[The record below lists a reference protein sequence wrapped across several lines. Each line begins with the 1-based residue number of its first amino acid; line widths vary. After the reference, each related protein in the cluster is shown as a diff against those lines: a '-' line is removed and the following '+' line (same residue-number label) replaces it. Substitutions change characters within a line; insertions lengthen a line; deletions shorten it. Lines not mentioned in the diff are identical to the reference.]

1 MKKYLKFPMLLVA
14 GAMLVTGFTSCSDD
28 EGGDNPG
35 TGTELTEKETF
46 LKNAATDYVNQ
57 VIYSTYGNLAE
68 YTGRLYDQLNAAK
81 EKFKADPN
89 SVTQAEIDQICATF
103 LEARS
108 YWEETEAFLYGAA
121 TDFGIDPHIDTWPLD
136 LDGLVTE
143 LKNSDKI
150 AQLDNGDDGIA
161 YAANKLG
168 QELLGFH
175 GIEFIIFRNGE
186 NRDVATLLGD
196 DPDLVSGYGAHITGR
211 EELIYAT
218 AVAGDLRDRCYQ
230 LNVAWNPDA
239 PQEQKTRVIDE
250 CELQYTVG
258 SGELTYGENMLK
270 AGQPGSTYATWRQ
283 VASTILTSGCQN
295 ISNEVY
301 SQKMG
306 NAYNGSDPNYIE
318 SPYSHR
324 SFYDFKDNILS
335 IQHSLYGNVDSD
347 LTKENSLMGY
357 LKKYNP
363 TLAAELEAS
372 LNGAFSA
379 LDACIAT
386 GVEFGENPTAP
397 YVKTAIDAIQE
408 LDADLTQASQWVAN
422 N

>member
-1 MKKYLKFPMLLVA
+1 MKKYFKLPVLLVM
-14 GAMLVTGFTSCSDD
+14 GILMTVTFSSCSDD
-28 EGGDNPG
+28 DVTDSPNN
-35 TGTELTEKETF
+35 TLSEKETL
-46 LKNAATDYVNQ
+46 LKSASTDYVND
-57 VIYSTYGNLAE
+57 VIYPTYGNLATQ
-68 YTGRLYDQLNAAK
+68 TGLLYEQLNAVK
-81 EKFKADPN
+81 EKFKADPS
-89 SVTQAEIDQICATF
+89 SVSQNDIDQICSTF

-108 YWEETEAFLYGAA
+108 YWEETESFLYGAA

-150 AQLDNGDDGIA
+150 AQLDNGNEGIA

-175 GIEFIIFRNGE
+175 GIEFIIFRNGQ
-186 NRDVATLLGD
+186 NRDVNSLLGN
-196 DPDLVSGYGAHITGR
+196 DPDLISSYGANISGR

-258 SGELTYGENMLK
+258 SGQLTYGENMLI
-270 AGQPGSTYATWRQ
+270 AGQAGSTYTTWRQ
-283 VASTILTSGCQN
+283 VASAILTSGCQN

-335 IQHSLYGNVDSD
+335 IQHSLYGNVDND
-347 LTKENSLMGY
+347 LTKDNSLMGY

-363 TLAAELEAS
+363 TIASELETS
-372 LNGAFSA
+372 LQEAFNA

-386 GVEFGENPTAP
+386 GVEFGDNPTAD
-397 YVKTAIDAIQE
+397 YVKTAIDAIQN
-408 LDADLTQASQWVAN
+408 LDSNLSRASQWIAN

>member
-1 MKKYLKFPMLLVA
+1 MKKYFKLPVLLVM
-14 GAMLVTGFTSCSDD
+14 GILMTVTFSSCSDD
-28 EGGDNPG
+28 DVTDSPNN
-35 TGTELTEKETF
+35 TLSEKETL
-46 LKNAATDYVNQ
+46 LKSASTDYVND
-57 VIYSTYGNLAE
+57 VIYPTYGNLATQ
-68 YTGRLYDQLNAAK
+68 TGLLYEQLNAVK
-81 EKFKADPN
+81 EKFKADPS
-89 SVTQAEIDQICATF
+89 SVSQNDIDQICSTF

-150 AQLDNGDDGIA
+150 AQLDNGNEGIA

-175 GIEFIIFRNGE
+175 GIEFIIFRNGQ
-186 NRDVATLLGD
+186 NRDVNSLLGN
-196 DPDLVSGYGAHITGR
+196 DPDLISLYGANISGR

-258 SGELTYGENMLK
+258 SGQLTYGENMLI
-270 AGQPGSTYATWRQ
+270 ASQAGSTYTTWRQ

-335 IQHSLYGNVDSD
+335 IQHSLYGNVDND
-347 LTKENSLMGY
+347 LTKDNSLMGY

-363 TLAAELEAS
+363 TIASELETS
-372 LNGAFSA
+372 LQEAFNA

-386 GVEFGENPTAP
+386 GVEFGDNPTAD
-397 YVKTAIDAIQE
+397 YVKTAIDAIQN
-408 LDADLTQASQWVAN
+408 LDSNLSRASQWIAN

>member
-1 MKKYLKFPMLLVA
+1 MKKYFKLPVLLVM
-14 GAMLVTGFTSCSDD
+14 GILMTVTFSSCSDD
-28 EGGDNPG
+28 DVTDSPNN
-35 TGTELTEKETF
+35 TLSEKETL
-46 LKNAATDYVNQ
+46 LKSASTDYVNN
-57 VIYSTYGNLAE
+57 VIYPTYGNLATQ
-68 YTGRLYDQLNAAK
+68 TGLLYEQLNAVK
-81 EKFKADPN
+81 EKFKADPS
-89 SVTQAEIDQICATF
+89 SVSQNDIDQICSTF

-150 AQLDNGDDGIA
+150 AQLDNGNEGIA

-175 GIEFIIFRNGE
+175 GIEFIIFRNGQ
-186 NRDVATLLGD
+186 NRDVNSLLGN
-196 DPDLVSGYGAHITGR
+196 DPDLISSYGANISGR

-258 SGELTYGENMLK
+258 SGQLTYGENMLI
-270 AGQPGSTYATWRQ
+270 AGQAGSTYTTWRQ

-335 IQHSLYGNVDSD
+335 IQHSLYGNVDND
-347 LTKENSLMGY
+347 LTKDNSLMGY

-363 TLAAELEAS
+363 TIASELETS
-372 LNGAFSA
+372 LQEAFNA

-386 GVEFGENPTAP
+386 GVEFGDNPTAD
-397 YVKTAIDAIQE
+397 YVKTAIDAIQN
-408 LDADLTQASQWVAN
+408 LDSNLSRASQWIAN

>member
-46 LKNAATDYVNQ
+46 LENAATDYVNQ
-57 VIYSTYGNLAE
+57 VIYPTYGNLAE

-103 LEARS
+103 IEARS

-175 GIEFIIFRNGE
+175 GIEFIIFRNGK

-335 IQHSLYGNVDSD
+335 IQYSLYGNVTGD

>member
-1 MKKYLKFPMLLVA
+1 MKKYFKLPVLLVM
-14 GAMLVTGFTSCSDD
+14 GILMTVTFSSCSDD
-28 EGGDNPG
+28 DVTDSPNN
-35 TGTELTEKETF
+35 TLSEKETL
-46 LKNAATDYVNQ
+46 LKSASTDYVND
-57 VIYSTYGNLAE
+57 VIYPTYGNLATQ
-68 YTGRLYDQLNAAK
+68 TGLLYEQLNAVK
-81 EKFKADPN
+81 EKFKADPS
-89 SVTQAEIDQICATF
+89 SVSQNDIDQICSTF

-150 AQLDNGDDGIA
+150 AQLDNGNEGIA

-175 GIEFIIFRNGE
+175 GIEFIIFRNGQ
-186 NRDVATLLGD
+186 NRDVNSLLGN
-196 DPDLVSGYGAHITGR
+196 DPDLISSYGANISGR
-211 EELIYAT
+211 KELIYAT

-258 SGELTYGENMLK
+258 SGQLTYGENMLI
-270 AGQPGSTYATWRQ
+270 AGQAGSTYTTWRQ

-306 NAYNGSDPNYIE
+306 NAYNGSDPDYIE

-335 IQHSLYGNVDSD
+335 IQHSLYGNVDND

-363 TLAAELEAS
+363 TIASELETS
-372 LNGAFSA
+372 LQEALNA

-386 GVEFGENPTAP
+386 GVEFGDNPTAD
-397 YVKTAIDAIQE
+397 YVKTAIDAIQN
-408 LDADLTQASQWVAN
+408 LDSNLSRASQWIAN

>member
-1 MKKYLKFPMLLVA
+1 MKKYFKLPVLLVM
-14 GAMLVTGFTSCSDD
+14 GILMTVTFSSCSDD
-28 EGGDNPG
+28 DMTDSSNN
-35 TGTELTEKETF
+35 TLSEKETL
-46 LKNAATDYVNQ
+46 LKSASTDYVND
-57 VIYSTYGNLAE
+57 VIYPTYGNLATQ
-68 YTGRLYDQLNAAK
+68 TGLLYEQLNAVK
-81 EKFKADPN
+81 EKFKADPS
-89 SVTQAEIDQICATF
+89 SVSQNDIDQICSTF

-150 AQLDNGDDGIA
+150 AQLDNGNEGIA

-175 GIEFIIFRNGE
+175 GIEFIIFRNGQ
-186 NRDVATLLGD
+186 NRDVNSLLGN
-196 DPDLVSGYGAHITGR
+196 DPDLISSYGANISGR

-258 SGELTYGENMLK
+258 SGQLTYGENMLI
-270 AGQPGSTYATWRQ
+270 AGQAGSTYTTWRQ

-335 IQHSLYGNVDSD
+335 IQHSLYGNVDND
-347 LTKENSLMGY
+347 LTKDNSLMGY

-363 TLAAELEAS
+363 TIASELETS
-372 LNGAFSA
+372 LQEAFNA

-386 GVEFGENPTAP
+386 GVEFGDNPTAD
-397 YVKTAIDAIQE
+397 YVKTAIDAIQN
-408 LDADLTQASQWVAN
+408 LDSNLSRASQWIAN

>member
-1 MKKYLKFPMLLVA
+1 MKKYFKLPVLLVM
-14 GAMLVTGFTSCSDD
+14 GILMTVTFSSCSDD
-28 EGGDNPG
+28 DVTDSPNN
-35 TGTELTEKETF
+35 TLSEKETL
-46 LKNAATDYVNQ
+46 LKSASTDYVND
-57 VIYSTYGNLAE
+57 VIYPTYGNLATQ
-68 YTGRLYDQLNAAK
+68 TGLLYEQLNSVK
-81 EKFKADPN
+81 EKFKADPS
-89 SVTQAEIDQICATF
+89 SVSQNDIDQICSTF

-150 AQLDNGDDGIA
+150 AQLDNGNEGIA

-175 GIEFIIFRNGE
+175 GIEFIIFRNGQ
-186 NRDVATLLGD
+186 NRDVNSLLGN
-196 DPDLVSGYGAHITGR
+196 DPDLISSYGANISGR

-258 SGELTYGENMLK
+258 SGQLTYGENMLI
-270 AGQPGSTYATWRQ
+270 AGQAGSTYTTWRQ

-335 IQHSLYGNVDSD
+335 IQHSLYGNVDND
-347 LTKENSLMGY
+347 LTKDNSLMGY

-363 TLAAELEAS
+363 TIASELETS
-372 LNGAFSA
+372 LQEAFNA
-379 LDACIAT
+379 LDTCIAT
-386 GVEFGENPTAP
+386 GVEFGDNPTAD
-397 YVKTAIDAIQE
+397 YVKTAIDAIQN
-408 LDADLTQASQWVAN
+408 LDSNLSRASQWIAN

>member
-1 MKKYLKFPMLLVA
+1 MKKYFKLPVLLVM
-14 GAMLVTGFTSCSDD
+14 GILMTVTFSSCSDD
-28 EGGDNPG
+28 DVTDSPNN
-35 TGTELTEKETF
+35 TLSEKETL
-46 LKNAATDYVNQ
+46 LKSASTDYVND
-57 VIYSTYGNLAE
+57 VIYPTYGNLATQ
-68 YTGRLYDQLNAAK
+68 TGLLYEQLNAVK
-81 EKFKADPN
+81 EKFKADPS
-89 SVTQAEIDQICATF
+89 SVSQNDIDQICSTF

-150 AQLDNGDDGIA
+150 AQLDNGNEGIA

-175 GIEFIIFRNGE
+175 GIEFIIFRNGQ
-186 NRDVATLLGD
+186 NRDVNSLLGN
-196 DPDLVSGYGAHITGR
+196 DPDLISLYGANISGR

-258 SGELTYGENMLK
+258 SGQLTYGENMLM
-270 AGQPGSTYATWRQ
+270 AGQAGSTYTTWRQ

-335 IQHSLYGNVDSD
+335 IQHSLYGNVDND
-347 LTKENSLMGY
+347 LTKDNSLMGY

-363 TLAAELEAS
+363 TIASELETS
-372 LNGAFSA
+372 LQEAFNA

-386 GVEFGENPTAP
+386 GVEFGDNPTAD
-397 YVKTAIDAIQE
+397 YVKTAIDAIQN
-408 LDADLTQASQWVAN
+408 LDSNLSRASQWIAN

>member
-1 MKKYLKFPMLLVA
+1 MT
-14 GAMLVTGFTSCSDD
+14 VTFSSCSDD
-28 EGGDNPG
+28 DVTDSPNN
-35 TGTELTEKETF
+35 TLSEKETL
-46 LKNAATDYVNQ
+46 LKSASTDYVND
-57 VIYSTYGNLAE
+57 VIYPTYGNLATQ
-68 YTGRLYDQLNAAK
+68 TGLLYEQLNSVK
-81 EKFKADPN
+81 EKFKADPS
-89 SVTQAEIDQICATF
+89 SVSQNDIDQICSTF

-150 AQLDNGDDGIA
+150 AQLDNGNEGIA

-175 GIEFIIFRNGE
+175 GIEFIIFRNGQ
-186 NRDVATLLGD
+186 NRDVNSLLGN
-196 DPDLVSGYGAHITGR
+196 DPDLISSYGANISGR

-258 SGELTYGENMLK
+258 SGQLTYGENMLI
-270 AGQPGSTYATWRQ
+270 AGQAGSTYTTWRQ

-335 IQHSLYGNVDSD
+335 IQHSLYGNVDND
-347 LTKENSLMGY
+347 LTKDNSLMGY

-363 TLAAELEAS
+363 TIASELETS
-372 LNGAFSA
+372 LQEAFNA

-386 GVEFGENPTAP
+386 GVEFGDNPTAD
-397 YVKTAIDAIQE
+397 YVKTAIDAIQN
-408 LDADLTQASQWVAN
+408 LDSNLSRASQWIAN

>member
-46 LKNAATDYVNQ
+46 LENAATDYVNQ
-57 VIYSTYGNLAE
+57 VIYPTYGNLAE

-335 IQHSLYGNVDSD
+335 IQYSLYGNVTGD

>member
-1 MKKYLKFPMLLVA
+1 MKKYFKLPVLLVM
-14 GAMLVTGFTSCSDD
+14 GILMTVTFSSCSDD
-28 EGGDNPG
+28 DVTDSPNN
-35 TGTELTEKETF
+35 TLSEKETL
-46 LKNAATDYVNQ
+46 LKSASTDYVND
-57 VIYSTYGNLAE
+57 VIYPTYGNLATQ
-68 YTGRLYDQLNAAK
+68 TGLLYEQLNAVK
-81 EKFKADPN
+81 EKFKADPS
-89 SVTQAEIDQICATF
+89 SVSQNDIDQICSTF

-150 AQLDNGDDGIA
+150 AQLDNGNEGIA

-175 GIEFIIFRNGE
+175 GIEFIIFRNGQ
-186 NRDVATLLGD
+186 NRDVNSLLGN
-196 DPDLVSGYGAHITGR
+196 DPDLISSYGANISGR

-258 SGELTYGENMLK
+258 SGQLTYGENMLI
-270 AGQPGSTYATWRQ
+270 AGQAGSTYTTWRQ

-306 NAYNGSDPNYIE
+306 NAYNGSDPDYIE

-335 IQHSLYGNVDSD
+335 IQHSLYGNVDND

-363 TLAAELEAS
+363 TIASELETS
-372 LNGAFSA
+372 LQEAFNA

-386 GVEFGENPTAP
+386 GVEFGDNPTAD
-397 YVKTAIDAIQE
+397 YVKTAIDAIQN
-408 LDADLTQASQWVAN
+408 LDSNLSRASQWIAN

>member
-1 MKKYLKFPMLLVA
+1 MKKYFKLPVLLVM
-14 GAMLVTGFTSCSDD
+14 GILMTVTFSSCSDD
-28 EGGDNPG
+28 DVTDSPNN
-35 TGTELTEKETF
+35 TLSEKETL
-46 LKNAATDYVNQ
+46 LKSASTDYVND
-57 VIYSTYGNLAE
+57 VIYPTYGNLATQ
-68 YTGRLYDQLNAAK
+68 TGLLYEQLNSVK
-81 EKFKADPN
+81 EKFKADPS
-89 SVTQAEIDQICATF
+89 SVSQNDIDQICSTF

-150 AQLDNGDDGIA
+150 AQLDNGNEGIA

-175 GIEFIIFRNGE
+175 GIEFIIFRNGQ
-186 NRDVATLLGD
+186 NRDVNSLLGN
-196 DPDLVSGYGAHITGR
+196 DPDLISSYGANISGR

-258 SGELTYGENMLK
+258 SGQLTYGENMLI
-270 AGQPGSTYATWRQ
+270 AGQAGSTYTTWRQ

-335 IQHSLYGNVDSD
+335 IQHSLYGNVDND
-347 LTKENSLMGY
+347 LTKDNSLMGY

-363 TLAAELEAS
+363 TIASELETS
-372 LNGAFSA
+372 LQEAFNA

-386 GVEFGENPTAP
+386 GVEFGDNPTAD
-397 YVKTAIDAIQE
+397 YVKTAIDAIQN
-408 LDADLTQASQWVAN
+408 LDSNLSRASQWIAN

>member
-1 MKKYLKFPMLLVA
+1 MKKYFKLPVLLVM
-14 GAMLVTGFTSCSDD
+14 GILMTVTFSSCSDD
-28 EGGDNPG
+28 DVTDSPNN
-35 TGTELTEKETF
+35 TLSEKETL
-46 LKNAATDYVNQ
+46 LKSASIDYVND
-57 VIYSTYGNLAE
+57 VIYPTYGNLATQ
-68 YTGRLYDQLNAAK
+68 TGLLYEQLNAVK
-81 EKFKADPN
+81 EKFKADPS
-89 SVTQAEIDQICATF
+89 SVSQNDIDQICSTF

-150 AQLDNGDDGIA
+150 AQLDNGNEGIA

-175 GIEFIIFRNGE
+175 GIEFIIFRNGQ
-186 NRDVATLLGD
+186 NRDVNSLLGN
-196 DPDLVSGYGAHITGR
+196 DPDLISSYGANISGR

-258 SGELTYGENMLK
+258 SGQLTYGENMLI
-270 AGQPGSTYATWRQ
+270 AGQAGSTYTTWRQ

-335 IQHSLYGNVDSD
+335 IQHSLYGNVDND
-347 LTKENSLMGY
+347 LTKDNSLMGY

-363 TLAAELEAS
+363 TIASELETS
-372 LNGAFSA
+372 LQEAFNA

-386 GVEFGENPTAP
+386 GVEFGDNPTAD
-397 YVKTAIDAIQE
+397 YVKTAIDAIQN
-408 LDADLTQASQWVAN
+408 LDSNLSRASQWIAN

>member
-1 MKKYLKFPMLLVA
+1 MTDSPNNTL
-14 GAMLVTGFTSCSDD
+14 S
-28 EGGDNPG
+28 
-35 TGTELTEKETF
+35 EKETL
-46 LKNAATDYVNQ
+46 LKSASTDYVND
-57 VIYSTYGNLAE
+57 VIYPTYGNLATQ
-68 YTGRLYDQLNAAK
+68 TGLLYEQLNAVK
-81 EKFKADPN
+81 EKFKADPS
-89 SVTQAEIDQICATF
+89 SVSQNDIDQICSTF

-150 AQLDNGDDGIA
+150 AQLDNGNEGIA

-175 GIEFIIFRNGE
+175 GIEFIIFRNGQ
-186 NRDVATLLGD
+186 NRDVNSLLGN
-196 DPDLVSGYGAHITGR
+196 DPDLISSYGANISGR

-258 SGELTYGENMLK
+258 SGQLTYGENMLI
-270 AGQPGSTYATWRQ
+270 AGQAGSTYTTWRQ

-335 IQHSLYGNVDSD
+335 IQHSLYGNVDND
-347 LTKENSLMGY
+347 LTKDNSLMGY

-363 TLAAELEAS
+363 TIASELETS
-372 LNGAFSA
+372 LQEAFNA

-386 GVEFGENPTAP
+386 GVEFGDNPTAD
-397 YVKTAIDAIQE
+397 YVKTAIDAIQN
-408 LDADLTQASQWVAN
+408 LDSNLSRASQWIAN

>member
-1 MKKYLKFPMLLVA
+1 MKKYFKLPVLLVM
-14 GAMLVTGFTSCSDD
+14 GILMTVTFSSCSDD
-28 EGGDNPG
+28 DVTDSPNN
-35 TGTELTEKETF
+35 TLSEKETL
-46 LKNAATDYVNQ
+46 LKSASTDYVND
-57 VIYSTYGNLAE
+57 VIYPTYGNLATQ
-68 YTGRLYDQLNAAK
+68 TGLLYEQLNAVK
-81 EKFKADPN
+81 EKFKADPS
-89 SVTQAEIDQICATF
+89 SVSQNDIDQICSTF

-150 AQLDNGDDGIA
+150 AQLDNGNEGIA

-175 GIEFIIFRNGE
+175 GIEFIIFRNGQ
-186 NRDVATLLGD
+186 NRDVNSLLGN
-196 DPDLVSGYGAHITGR
+196 DPDLISSYGANISGR

-258 SGELTYGENMLK
+258 SGQLTYGENMLI
-270 AGQPGSTYATWRQ
+270 AGQAGSTYTTWRQ

-335 IQHSLYGNVDSD
+335 IQHSLYGNVDND
-347 LTKENSLMGY
+347 LTKDNSLMGY

-363 TLAAELEAS
+363 TIASELETS
-372 LNGAFSA
+372 LQEAFNA

-386 GVEFGENPTAP
+386 GVEFGDNPTAD
-397 YVKTAIDAIQE
+397 YVKTAIDAVQN
-408 LDADLTQASQWVAN
+408 LDSNLSRASQWIAN

>member
-1 MKKYLKFPMLLVA
+1 MKKYFKLPVLLVM
-14 GAMLVTGFTSCSDD
+14 GILMTVTFSSCSDD
-28 EGGDNPG
+28 DVTDSPNN
-35 TGTELTEKETF
+35 TLSEKETL
-46 LKNAATDYVNQ
+46 LKSASTDYVND
-57 VIYSTYGNLAE
+57 VIYPTYGNLATQ
-68 YTGRLYDQLNAAK
+68 TGLLYEQLNAVK
-81 EKFKADPN
+81 EKFKADPS
-89 SVTQAEIDQICATF
+89 SVSQNDIDQICSTF

-150 AQLDNGDDGIA
+150 AQLDNGNEGIA

-175 GIEFIIFRNGE
+175 GIEFIIFRNGQ
-186 NRDVATLLGD
+186 NRDVNSLLGN
-196 DPDLVSGYGAHITGR
+196 DPDLISSYGANISGR

-258 SGELTYGENMLK
+258 SGQLTYGENMLI
-270 AGQPGSTYATWRQ
+270 AGQAGSTYTTWRQ

-335 IQHSLYGNVDSD
+335 IQHSLYGNVDND
-347 LTKENSLMGY
+347 LTKDNSLMGY

-363 TLAAELEAS
+363 TIASELETS
-372 LNGAFSA
+372 LQEAFNA

-386 GVEFGENPTAP
+386 GVEFGDNPTAD
-397 YVKTAIDAIQE
+397 YVKTAIDAIQN
-408 LDADLTQASQWVAN
+408 LDSNLSRASQWIAN

>member
-1 MKKYLKFPMLLVA
+1 MKKYFKLPVLLVM
-14 GAMLVTGFTSCSDD
+14 GILMTVTFSSCSDD
-28 EGGDNPG
+28 DVTDSPNN
-35 TGTELTEKETF
+35 TLSEKETL
-46 LKNAATDYVNQ
+46 LKSASTDYVND
-57 VIYSTYGNLAE
+57 VIYPTYGNLATQ
-68 YTGRLYDQLNAAK
+68 TGLLYEQLNAVK
-81 EKFKADPN
+81 EKFKADPS
-89 SVTQAEIDQICATF
+89 SVSQNDIDQICSTF

-150 AQLDNGDDGIA
+150 AQLDNGNEGIA

-175 GIEFIIFRNGE
+175 GIEFIIFRNGQ
-186 NRDVATLLGD
+186 NRDVNSLLGN
-196 DPDLVSGYGAHITGR
+196 DPDLISSYGANISGR

-230 LNVAWNPDA
+230 LNVAWNPNA

-258 SGELTYGENMLK
+258 SGQLTYGENMLI
-270 AGQPGSTYATWRQ
+270 AGQAGSTYTTWRQ

-335 IQHSLYGNVDSD
+335 IQHSLYGNVDND
-347 LTKENSLMGY
+347 LTKDNSLMGY

-363 TLAAELEAS
+363 TIASELETS
-372 LNGAFSA
+372 LQEAFNA

-386 GVEFGENPTAP
+386 GVEFGDNPTAD
-397 YVKTAIDAIQE
+397 YVKTAIDAIQN
-408 LDADLTQASQWVAN
+408 LDSNLSRASQWIAN

>member
-1 MKKYLKFPMLLVA
+1 MKKYFKLPVLLVM
-14 GAMLVTGFTSCSDD
+14 GILMTVTFSSCSDD
-28 EGGDNPG
+28 DVTDSPNN
-35 TGTELTEKETF
+35 TLSEKETL
-46 LKNAATDYVNQ
+46 LKSASTDYVND
-57 VIYSTYGNLAE
+57 VIYPTYGNLATQ
-68 YTGRLYDQLNAAK
+68 TGLLYEQLNAVK
-81 EKFKADPN
+81 EKFKADPS
-89 SVTQAEIDQICATF
+89 SVSQKDIDQICSTF

-150 AQLDNGDDGIA
+150 AQLDNGNEGIA

-175 GIEFIIFRNGE
+175 GIEFIIFRNGQ
-186 NRDVATLLGD
+186 NRDVNSLLGN
-196 DPDLVSGYGAHITGR
+196 DPDLISSYGANISGR

-258 SGELTYGENMLK
+258 SGQLTYGENMLI
-270 AGQPGSTYATWRQ
+270 AGQAGSTYTTWRQ

-335 IQHSLYGNVDSD
+335 IQHSLYGNVDND
-347 LTKENSLMGY
+347 LTKDNSLMGY

-363 TLAAELEAS
+363 TIASELETS
-372 LNGAFSA
+372 LQEAFNA

-386 GVEFGENPTAP
+386 GVEFGDNPTAD
-397 YVKTAIDAIQE
+397 YVKTAIDAIQN
-408 LDADLTQASQWVAN
+408 LDSNLSRASQWIAN

>member
-1 MKKYLKFPMLLVA
+1 MKKYFKLPVLLVM
-14 GAMLVTGFTSCSDD
+14 GILMTVTFSSCSDD
-28 EGGDNPG
+28 DVTDSPNN
-35 TGTELTEKETF
+35 TLSEKETL
-46 LKNAATDYVNQ
+46 LKSASTDYVNN
-57 VIYSTYGNLAE
+57 VIYPTYGNLATQ
-68 YTGRLYDQLNAAK
+68 TGLLYEQLNAVK
-81 EKFKADPN
+81 EKFKADPS
-89 SVTQAEIDQICATF
+89 SVSQNDIDQICSTF

-150 AQLDNGDDGIA
+150 AQLDNGNEGIA

-175 GIEFIIFRNGE
+175 GIEFIIFRNGQ
-186 NRDVATLLGD
+186 NRDVKSLLGN
-196 DPDLVSGYGAHITGR
+196 DPDLISLYGANISGR

-258 SGELTYGENMLK
+258 SGQLTYGENMLI
-270 AGQPGSTYATWRQ
+270 AGQAGSTYTTWRQ

-335 IQHSLYGNVDSD
+335 IQHSLYGNVDND
-347 LTKENSLMGY
+347 LTKDNSLMGY

-363 TLAAELEAS
+363 TIASELETS
-372 LNGAFSA
+372 LQEAFNA

-386 GVEFGENPTAP
+386 GVEFGDNPTAD
-397 YVKTAIDAIQE
+397 YVKTAIDAIQN
-408 LDADLTQASQWVAN
+408 LDSNLSRASQWIAN

>member
-28 EGGDNPG
+28 EGGDNPD

-46 LKNAATDYVNQ
+46 LENAATDYVNQ
-57 VIYSTYGNLAE
+57 VIYPTYGNLAE

-89 SVTQAEIDQICATF
+89 SVTQAEIDNICATF

-335 IQHSLYGNVDSD
+335 IQYSLYGNVTGD

>member
-1 MKKYLKFPMLLVA
+1 MKKYFKLPVLLVM
-14 GAMLVTGFTSCSDD
+14 GILMTVTFSSCSDD
-28 EGGDNPG
+28 DVTDSPNN
-35 TGTELTEKETF
+35 TLSEKETL
-46 LKNAATDYVNQ
+46 LKSASTDYVND
-57 VIYSTYGNLAE
+57 VIYPTYGNLATQ
-68 YTGRLYDQLNAAK
+68 TGLLYEQLNSVK
-81 EKFKADPN
+81 EKFKADPS
-89 SVTQAEIDQICATF
+89 SVSQNDIDQICSTF

-150 AQLDNGDDGIA
+150 AQLDNGNEGIA

-175 GIEFIIFRNGE
+175 GIEFIIFRNGQ
-186 NRDVATLLGD
+186 NRDVNSLLGN
-196 DPDLVSGYGAHITGR
+196 DPDLISSYGANISGR

-239 PQEQKTRVIDE
+239 LQEQKTRVIDE

-258 SGELTYGENMLK
+258 SGQLTYGENMLI
-270 AGQPGSTYATWRQ
+270 AGQAGSTYTTWRQ

-335 IQHSLYGNVDSD
+335 IQHSLYGNVDND
-347 LTKENSLMGY
+347 LTKDNSLMGY

-363 TLAAELEAS
+363 TIASELETS
-372 LNGAFSA
+372 LQEAFNA

-386 GVEFGENPTAP
+386 GVEFGDNPTAD
-397 YVKTAIDAIQE
+397 YVKTAIDAIQN
-408 LDADLTQASQWVAN
+408 LDSNLSRASQWIAN

>member
-1 MKKYLKFPMLLVA
+1 MKKYLKLPIFLMM
-14 GAMLVTGFTSCSDD
+14 GALMTTGFTACSDD
-28 EGGDNPG
+28 NDDNG
-35 TGTELTEKETF
+35 TDATGQLTEKETF
-46 LKNAATDYVNQ
+46 LKNAATDYVNE
-57 VIYSTYGNLAE
+57 VVYPTYDRLAT
-68 YTGRLYDQLNAAK
+68 YTERLYDQLNEVK
-81 EKFKADPN
+81 EKFKADPA
-89 SVTQAEIDQICATF
+89 SVTQGEIDEICATF

-143 LKNSDKI
+143 LKNSEKV

-175 GIEFIIFRNGE
+175 GIEFIIFRNGQ
-186 NRDVATLLGD
+186 NRQVATLQGD
-196 DPDLVSGYGAHITGR
+196 DPDLVSEYGAHITGR

-218 AVAGDLRDRCYQ
+218 AVAGDLRDRCFQ
-230 LNVAWNPDA
+230 LNVSWNPDA
-239 PQEQKTRVIDE
+239 PEAQKTRVIDE
-250 CELQYTVG
+250 CELPCTVG
-258 SGELTYGENMLK
+258 SGDLSYGENMLL
-270 AGQPGSTYATWRQ
+270 AGQPGSTYTTWRQ

-335 IQHSLYGNVDSD
+335 IQYSLYGNVGND
-347 LTKENSLMGY
+347 LTKENSIMGY

-363 TLAAELEAS
+363 TLAAQLETN
-372 LNGAFSA
+372 LKGALTA
-379 LDACIAT
+379 LDGCIAE

-397 YVKTAIDAIQE
+397 YVKTAIDAIQV
-408 LDADLTQASQWVAN
+408 LDGSLTQASQWIAAN
-422 N
+422 

>member
-1 MKKYLKFPMLLVA
+1 MKKYFKLPVLLVM
-14 GAMLVTGFTSCSDD
+14 GILMTVTFSSCSDD
-28 EGGDNPG
+28 DVTDSPNN
-35 TGTELTEKETF
+35 TLSEKETL
-46 LKNAATDYVNQ
+46 LKSASTDYVND
-57 VIYSTYGNLAE
+57 VIYPTYGNLATQ
-68 YTGRLYDQLNAAK
+68 TGLLYEQLNAVK
-81 EKFKADPN
+81 EKFKADPS
-89 SVTQAEIDQICATF
+89 SVSQNDIDQICSTF

-150 AQLDNGDDGIA
+150 AQLDNGNEGIA

-175 GIEFIIFRNGE
+175 GIEFIIFRNGQ
-186 NRDVATLLGD
+186 NRDVNSLLGN
-196 DPDLVSGYGAHITGR
+196 DPDLISLYGANISGR

-258 SGELTYGENMLK
+258 SGQLTYGENMLI
-270 AGQPGSTYATWRQ
+270 AGQAGSTYTTWRQ

-335 IQHSLYGNVDSD
+335 IQHSLYGNVDND
-347 LTKENSLMGY
+347 LTKDNSLMGY

-363 TLAAELEAS
+363 TIASELETS
-372 LNGAFSA
+372 LQEAFNA

-386 GVEFGENPTAP
+386 GVEFGDNPTAD
-397 YVKTAIDAIQE
+397 YVKTAIDAVQN
-408 LDADLTQASQWVAN
+408 LDSNLSRASQWIAN

>member
-1 MKKYLKFPMLLVA
+1 MKKYFKLPVLLVM
-14 GAMLVTGFTSCSDD
+14 GILMTVTFSSCSDD
-28 EGGDNPG
+28 DVTDSPNN
-35 TGTELTEKETF
+35 TLSEKETL
-46 LKNAATDYVNQ
+46 LKSASTDYVND
-57 VIYSTYGNLAE
+57 VIYPTYGNLATQ
-68 YTGRLYDQLNAAK
+68 TGLLYEQLNAVK
-81 EKFKADPN
+81 EKFKADPS
-89 SVTQAEIDQICATF
+89 SVSQNDIDQICSTF

-150 AQLDNGDDGIA
+150 AQLDNGNEGIA

-175 GIEFIIFRNGE
+175 GIEFIIFRNGQ
-186 NRDVATLLGD
+186 NRDVNSLLGN
-196 DPDLVSGYGAHITGR
+196 DPDLISLYGANISGR

-258 SGELTYGENMLK
+258 SGQLTYGENMLI
-270 AGQPGSTYATWRQ
+270 AGQAGSTYTTWRQ

-335 IQHSLYGNVDSD
+335 IQHSLYGNVDND
-347 LTKENSLMGY
+347 LTKDNSLMGY

-363 TLAAELEAS
+363 TIASELETS
-372 LNGAFSA
+372 LQEAFNA

-386 GVEFGENPTAP
+386 GVEFGDNPTAD
-397 YVKTAIDAIQE
+397 YVKTAIDAIQN
-408 LDADLTQASQWVAN
+408 LDSNLSRASQWIAN

>member
-1 MKKYLKFPMLLVA
+1 MKKYFKLPVLLVM
-14 GAMLVTGFTSCSDD
+14 GILMTVTFSSCSDD
-28 EGGDNPG
+28 DVTDSPNN
-35 TGTELTEKETF
+35 TLSEKETL
-46 LKNAATDYVNQ
+46 LKSASTDYVND
-57 VIYSTYGNLAE
+57 VIYPTYGNLATQ
-68 YTGRLYDQLNAAK
+68 TGLLYEQLNAVK
-81 EKFKADPN
+81 EKFKADPS
-89 SVTQAEIDQICATF
+89 SVSQNDIDQICSTF

-150 AQLDNGDDGIA
+150 AQLDNGNEGIA

-175 GIEFIIFRNGE
+175 GIEFIIFRNGQ
-186 NRDVATLLGD
+186 NRDVNSLLGN
-196 DPDLVSGYGAHITGR
+196 DPDLISLYGANISGR

-258 SGELTYGENMLK
+258 SGQLTYGENMLI
-270 AGQPGSTYATWRQ
+270 AGQAGSTYTTWRQ

-335 IQHSLYGNVDSD
+335 IQHSLYGNVDND
-347 LTKENSLMGY
+347 LTKDNSLMGY

-363 TLAAELEAS
+363 TIASELETS
-372 LNGAFSA
+372 LQEAINA

-386 GVEFGENPTAP
+386 GVEFGDNPTAD
-397 YVKTAIDAIQE
+397 YVKTAIDAIQN
-408 LDADLTQASQWVAN
+408 LDSNLSRASQWIAN

>member
-1 MKKYLKFPMLLVA
+1 MKKYFKLPVLLVM
-14 GAMLVTGFTSCSDD
+14 GILMTVTFSSCSDD
-28 EGGDNPG
+28 DVTDSPNN
-35 TGTELTEKETF
+35 TLSEKETL
-46 LKNAATDYVNQ
+46 LKSASTDYVND
-57 VIYSTYGNLAE
+57 VIYPTYGNLATQ
-68 YTGRLYDQLNAAK
+68 TGLLYEQLNAVK
-81 EKFKADPN
+81 EKFKADPS
-89 SVTQAEIDQICATF
+89 SVSQNDIDQICSTF

-150 AQLDNGDDGIA
+150 AQLDNGNEGIA

-175 GIEFIIFRNGE
+175 GIEFIIFRNGK
-186 NRDVATLLGD
+186 NRDVNSLLGN
-196 DPDLVSGYGAHITGR
+196 DPDLISSYGANISGR

-258 SGELTYGENMLK
+258 SGQLTYGENMLI
-270 AGQPGSTYATWRQ
+270 AGQAGSTYTTWRQ

-335 IQHSLYGNVDSD
+335 IQHSLYGNVDND
-347 LTKENSLMGY
+347 LTKDNSLMGY

-363 TLAAELEAS
+363 TIASELETS
-372 LNGAFSA
+372 LQEAFNA

-386 GVEFGENPTAP
+386 GVEFGDNPTAD
-397 YVKTAIDAIQE
+397 YVKTAIDAIQN
-408 LDADLTQASQWVAN
+408 LDSNLSRASQWIAN

>member
-1 MKKYLKFPMLLVA
+1 MKKYFKLPVLLVM
-14 GAMLVTGFTSCSDD
+14 GILMTVTFSSCSDD
-28 EGGDNPG
+28 DMTDSSNN
-35 TGTELTEKETF
+35 TLSEKETL
-46 LKNAATDYVNQ
+46 LKSASTDYVND
-57 VIYSTYGNLAE
+57 VIYPTYGNLATQ
-68 YTGRLYDQLNAAK
+68 TGLLYEQLNAVK
-81 EKFKADPN
+81 EKFKADPS
-89 SVTQAEIDQICATF
+89 SVSQNDIDQICSTF

-150 AQLDNGDDGIA
+150 AQLDNGNEGIA

-175 GIEFIIFRNGE
+175 GIEFIIFRNGQ
-186 NRDVATLLGD
+186 NRDVNSLLGN
-196 DPDLVSGYGAHITGR
+196 DPDLISSYGANISGR

-258 SGELTYGENMLK
+258 SGQLTYGENMLM
-270 AGQPGSTYATWRQ
+270 AGQAGSTYTTWRQ

-335 IQHSLYGNVDSD
+335 IQHSLYGNVDND
-347 LTKENSLMGY
+347 LTKDNSLMGY

-363 TLAAELEAS
+363 TIASELETS
-372 LNGAFSA
+372 LQEALNA

-386 GVEFGENPTAP
+386 GVEFGDNPTAD
-397 YVKTAIDAIQE
+397 YVKTAIDAIQN
-408 LDADLTQASQWVAN
+408 LDSNLSRASQWIAN

>member
-1 MKKYLKFPMLLVA
+1 MKKYFKLPVLLVM
-14 GAMLVTGFTSCSDD
+14 GILMTVTFSSCSDD
-28 EGGDNPG
+28 DVTDSPNN
-35 TGTELTEKETF
+35 TLSEKETL
-46 LKNAATDYVNQ
+46 LKSASTDYVND
-57 VIYSTYGNLAE
+57 VIYPTYGNLATQ
-68 YTGRLYDQLNAAK
+68 TGLLYEQLNAVK
-81 EKFKADPN
+81 EKFKADPS
-89 SVTQAEIDQICATF
+89 SVSQNDIDQICSTF

-150 AQLDNGDDGIA
+150 AQLDNGNEGIA

-175 GIEFIIFRNGE
+175 GIEFIIFRNGQ
-186 NRDVATLLGD
+186 NRDVNSLLGN
-196 DPDLVSGYGAHITGR
+196 DPDLISSYGANISGR

-258 SGELTYGENMLK
+258 SGQLTYGENMLI
-270 AGQPGSTYATWRQ
+270 AGQAGSTYTTWRQ
-283 VASTILTSGCQN
+283 VASIILTSGCQN

-335 IQHSLYGNVDSD
+335 IQHSLYGNVDND
-347 LTKENSLMGY
+347 LTKDNSLMGY

-363 TLAAELEAS
+363 TIASELETS
-372 LNGAFSA
+372 LQEAFNA

-386 GVEFGENPTAP
+386 GVEFGDNPTAD
-397 YVKTAIDAIQE
+397 YVKTAIDAIQN
-408 LDADLTQASQWVAN
+408 LDSNLSRASQWIAN

>member
-46 LKNAATDYVNQ
+46 LENAATDYVNQ
-57 VIYSTYGNLAE
+57 VIYPTYGNLAE

-89 SVTQAEIDQICATF
+89 SVTQTEIDQICATF
-103 LEARS
+103 IEARS

-335 IQHSLYGNVDSD
+335 IQYSLYGNVTGD

>member
-1 MKKYLKFPMLLVA
+1 MKKYFKLPVLLVM
-14 GAMLVTGFTSCSDD
+14 GILMTVTFSSCSDD
-28 EGGDNPG
+28 DVTDSPNN
-35 TGTELTEKETF
+35 TLSEKETL
-46 LKNAATDYVNQ
+46 LKSASIDYVND
-57 VIYSTYGNLAE
+57 VIYPTYGNLATQ
-68 YTGRLYDQLNAAK
+68 TGLLYEQLNAVK
-81 EKFKADPN
+81 EKFKADPS
-89 SVTQAEIDQICATF
+89 SVSQNDIDQICSTF

-150 AQLDNGDDGIA
+150 AQLDNGNEGIA

-175 GIEFIIFRNGE
+175 GIEFIIFRNGQ
-186 NRDVATLLGD
+186 NRDVNSLLGN
-196 DPDLVSGYGAHITGR
+196 DPDLISSYGANISGR

-258 SGELTYGENMLK
+258 SGQLTYGENMLI
-270 AGQPGSTYATWRQ
+270 AGQAGSTYTTWRQ

-335 IQHSLYGNVDSD
+335 IQHSLYGNVDND
-347 LTKENSLMGY
+347 LTKDNSLMGY

-363 TLAAELEAS
+363 TIASELETS
-372 LNGAFSA
+372 LQEAFNA

-386 GVEFGENPTAP
+386 GVEFGDNPTAD
-397 YVKTAIDAIQE
+397 YVKTAIDAVQN
-408 LDADLTQASQWVAN
+408 LDSNLSRASQWIAN

>member
-1 MKKYLKFPMLLVA
+1 MKKYFKLPVLLVM
-14 GAMLVTGFTSCSDD
+14 GILMTVTFSSCSDD
-28 EGGDNPG
+28 DVTDSSNN
-35 TGTELTEKETF
+35 TLSEKETL
-46 LKNAATDYVNQ
+46 LKSASTDYVND
-57 VIYSTYGNLAE
+57 VIYPTYGNLATQ
-68 YTGRLYDQLNAAK
+68 TGLLYEQLNSVK
-81 EKFKADPN
+81 EKFKADPS
-89 SVTQAEIDQICATF
+89 SVSQNDIDQICSTF

-150 AQLDNGDDGIA
+150 AQLDNGNDGIA

-175 GIEFIIFRNGE
+175 GIEFIIFRNGQ
-186 NRDVATLLGD
+186 NRDVNSLLGN
-196 DPDLVSGYGAHITGR
+196 DPDLISSYGANISGR

-258 SGELTYGENMLK
+258 SGQLTYGENMLI
-270 AGQPGSTYATWRQ
+270 AGQAGSTYTTWRQ

-335 IQHSLYGNVDSD
+335 IQHSLYGNVDND
-347 LTKENSLMGY
+347 LTKDNSLMGY

-363 TLAAELEAS
+363 TIASELETS
-372 LNGAFSA
+372 LQEAFNA

-386 GVEFGENPTAP
+386 GVEFGDNPTAD
-397 YVKTAIDAIQE
+397 YVKTAIDAVQN
-408 LDADLTQASQWVAN
+408 LDSNLSRASQWIAN

>member
-1 MKKYLKFPMLLVA
+1 MKKYFKLPVLLVM
-14 GAMLVTGFTSCSDD
+14 GILMTVTFSSCSDD
-28 EGGDNPG
+28 DVTDSPNN
-35 TGTELTEKETF
+35 TLSEKETL
-46 LKNAATDYVNQ
+46 LKSASTDYVND
-57 VIYSTYGNLAE
+57 VIYPTYGNLATQ
-68 YTGRLYDQLNAAK
+68 TGLLYEQLNAVK
-81 EKFKADPN
+81 EKFKADPS
-89 SVTQAEIDQICATF
+89 SVSQNDIDQICSTF

-150 AQLDNGDDGIA
+150 AQLDNGNEGIA

-175 GIEFIIFRNGE
+175 GIEFIIFRNGQ
-186 NRDVATLLGD
+186 NRDVNSLLGN
-196 DPDLVSGYGAHITGR
+196 DPDLISSYGANISGR

-258 SGELTYGENMLK
+258 SGQLTYGENMLI
-270 AGQPGSTYATWRQ
+270 AGQAGSTYTTWRQ

-306 NAYNGSDPNYIE
+306 NAYNGSDPDYIE

-335 IQHSLYGNVDSD
+335 IQHSLYGNVDND
-347 LTKENSLMGY
+347 LTKDNSLMGY

-363 TLAAELEAS
+363 TIASELETS
-372 LNGAFSA
+372 LQEAFNA

-386 GVEFGENPTAP
+386 GVEFGDNPTAD
-397 YVKTAIDAIQE
+397 YVKTAIDAIQN
-408 LDADLTQASQWVAN
+408 LDSNLSRASQWIAN

>member
-1 MKKYLKFPMLLVA
+1 MKKYFKLPVLLVM
-14 GAMLVTGFTSCSDD
+14 GILMTVTFSSCSDD
-28 EGGDNPG
+28 DVTDSPNN
-35 TGTELTEKETF
+35 TLSEKETL
-46 LKNAATDYVNQ
+46 LKSASTDYVND
-57 VIYSTYGNLAE
+57 VIYPTYGNLATQ
-68 YTGRLYDQLNAAK
+68 TGLLYEQLNAVK
-81 EKFKADPN
+81 EKFKADPS
-89 SVTQAEIDQICATF
+89 SVSQNDIDQICSTF

-150 AQLDNGDDGIA
+150 AQLDNGNEGIA

-175 GIEFIIFRNGE
+175 GIEFIIFRNGQ
-186 NRDVATLLGD
+186 NRDVNSLLGN
-196 DPDLVSGYGAHITGR
+196 DPDLISLYGANISGR

-258 SGELTYGENMLK
+258 SGQLTYGENMLI
-270 AGQPGSTYATWRQ
+270 AGQAGSTYTTWRQ

-318 SPYSHR
+318 SHYSHR

-335 IQHSLYGNVDSD
+335 IQHSLYGNVDND
-347 LTKENSLMGY
+347 LTKDNSLMGY

-363 TLAAELEAS
+363 TIASELETS
-372 LNGAFSA
+372 LQEAFNA

-386 GVEFGENPTAP
+386 GVEFGDNPTAD
-397 YVKTAIDAIQE
+397 YVKTAIDAIQN
-408 LDADLTQASQWVAN
+408 LDSNLSRASQWIAN

>member
-46 LKNAATDYVNQ
+46 LKDAATDYVNQ
-57 VIYSTYGNLAE
+57 VIYPTYGNLAE

-335 IQHSLYGNVDSD
+335 IQYSLYGNVTGD

-379 LDACIAT
+379 LDACIST